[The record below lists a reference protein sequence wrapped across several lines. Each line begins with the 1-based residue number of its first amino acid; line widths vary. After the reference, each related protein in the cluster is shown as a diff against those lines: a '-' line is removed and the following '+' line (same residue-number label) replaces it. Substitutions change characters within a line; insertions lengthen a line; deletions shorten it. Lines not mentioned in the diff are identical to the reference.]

1 MIKEWE
7 NMLVTPI
14 KPSPEKTTQRV
25 VLSNISWQT
34 YESLLAEAGDK
45 RSSRFSY
52 SQGVLEIIM
61 PSDLHETINC
71 LLKQFVTT
79 LSDELKLKRKGFGS
93 TTLNR
98 EDLKQ
103 GAEPD
108 SCFYIQNV
116 DRIRG
121 RRINLSTDP
130 PPDLIIEVDLTS
142 PSTNRFVIYKSLGV
156 PEIWRYLGETVQ
168 FVQLQNGEYVI
179 CEYSNTFPIVSAEII
194 NQFLQMAQTE
204 DDMTIIDALRVWVR
218 EKLRSPEATEQ

>member
-1 MIKEWE
+1 
-7 NMLVTPI
+7 MLVTPI
-14 KPSPEKTTQRV
+14 KPSPETTTQRI

-45 RSSRFSY
+45 RASRFAY

-61 PSDLHETINC
+61 PSDLHETVNC

-121 RRINLSTDP
+121 RKINLSIDP

-142 PSTNRFVIYKSLGV
+142 PSTNRFTIYKNLGV
-156 PEIWRYLGETVQ
+156 PEIWRYFGETVQ
-168 FVQLQNGEYVI
+168 FFQLQNGEYAI
-179 CEYSNTFPIVSAEII
+179 SECSGTFPMVSSAII

-204 DDMTIIDALRVWVR
+204 DDLTIIDALRVWVR
-218 EKLRSPEATEQ
+218 HQLRSPENQQE

>member
-1 MIKEWE
+1 
-7 NMLVTPI
+7 MLVTPI
-14 KPSPEKTTQRV
+14 KPSPETITQRI

-61 PSDLHETINC
+61 PSDLHETVNC

-103 GAEPD
+103 GAP
-108 SCFYIQNV
+108 
-116 DRIRG
+116 IRVF
-121 RRINLSTDP
+121 ISKMS
-130 PPDLIIEVDLTS
+130 IAFAAEELT
-142 PSTNRFVIYKSLGV
+142 Y
-156 PEIWRYLGETVQ
+156 Q
-168 FVQLQNGEYVI
+168 
-179 CEYSNTFPIVSAEII
+179 PIRHQI
-194 NQFLQMAQTE
+194 
-204 DDMTIIDALRVWVR
+204 
-218 EKLRSPEATEQ
+218 

>member
-1 MIKEWE
+1 MTATLIH
-7 NMLVTPI
+7 
-14 KPSPEKTTQRV
+14 PSPEKTTQRV
-25 VLSNISWQT
+25 VLSSISWQT
-34 YESLLAEAGDK
+34 YQSLLAEAGDN

-52 SQGVLEIIM
+52 FQEVLEIIM
-61 PSDLHETINC
+61 PSDLHETVNC

-121 RRINLSTDP
+121 RKINLSIDP

-142 PSTNRFVIYKSLGV
+142 PSTNRFSIYKNLGV

-168 FVQLQNGEYVI
+168 FFQFQNGEYVI
-179 CEYSNTFPIVSAEII
+179 CECSATFPIVSSEII
-194 NQFLQMAQTE
+194 TQFLQMAETE

-218 EKLRSPEATEQ
+218 EQLRSPENE

>member
-1 MIKEWE
+1 MT
-7 NMLVTPI
+7 VTTI
-14 KPSPEKTTQRV
+14 NPSPEKTTQRV

-98 EDLKQ
+98 EELKQ

-121 RRINLSTDP
+121 RKINLSIDP
-130 PPDLIIEVDLTS
+130 PPDLIIEVALTS
-142 PSTNRFVIYKSLGV
+142 PSTNRFTIYKNLGV

-168 FVQLQNGEYVI
+168 FFQLQNGEYAI
-179 CEYSNTFPIVSAEII
+179 CEYSGAFPIVSSGII
-194 NQFLQMAQTE
+194 NQFLQMAETE
-204 DDMTIIDALRVWVR
+204 DDTTIIEALRVWVR
-218 EKLRSPEATEQ
+218 HQLRSPENEP

>member
-1 MIKEWE
+1 MT
-7 NMLVTPI
+7 VTLI
-14 KPSPEKTTQRV
+14 NPSPEKTTQRV

-34 YESLLAEAGDK
+34 YQSLLAEAGDN

-52 SQGVLEIIM
+52 YQEVLEIIM
-61 PSDLHETINC
+61 PSDLHETVNC
-71 LLKQFVTT
+71 LLRQFVTT

-121 RRINLSTDP
+121 RKINLSIDP

-142 PSTNRFVIYKSLGV
+142 QSTNRFTIYKNLGV
-156 PEIWRYLGETVQ
+156 PEIWRYFGENVQ
-168 FVQLQNGEYVI
+168 FFQLQNGEYAI
-179 CEYSNTFPIVSAEII
+179 CEYSNTFPIVYSEII
-194 NQFLQMAQTE
+194 NQFLQMAETE
-204 DDMTIIDALRVWVR
+204 DDLTILDAFRLWVR
-218 EKLRSPEATEQ
+218 AQLRSPENQQP

>member
-1 MIKEWE
+1 MT
-7 NMLVTPI
+7 VTLI
-14 KPSPEKTTQRV
+14 NPSPEKTTQRV

-34 YESLLAEAGDK
+34 YQTLLAEAGDK

-52 SQGVLEIIM
+52 SQEVLEIIM
-61 PSDLHETINC
+61 PSDLHETVNC

-121 RRINLSTDP
+121 RKINLSIDP

-142 PSTNRFVIYKSLGV
+142 PSTNRFTIYKNLGV

-168 FVQLQNGEYVI
+168 FFQLQNGEYAS
-179 CEYSNTFPIVSAEII
+179 CEYSGAFPIVSSGII
-194 NQFLQMAQTE
+194 NQFLQMAEME
-204 DDMTIIDALRVWVR
+204 DDTTIIDALRVWVR
-218 EKLRSPEATEQ
+218 QQLRSPDQEQ

>member
-1 MIKEWE
+1 MT
-7 NMLVTPI
+7 VTTI
-14 KPSPEKTTQRV
+14 NPSPEKTTQRV
-25 VLSNISWQT
+25 VLSNISWPT

-45 RSSRFSY
+45 RSSRFLY
-52 SQGVLEIIM
+52 SQGVLEILM
-61 PSDLHETINC
+61 PSDLHETVNC

-121 RRINLSTDP
+121 RKINLSIDP

-142 PSTNRFVIYKSLGV
+142 PSTNRFTIYKNLGV
-156 PEIWRYLGETVQ
+156 PEIWRYLGEAVQ
-168 FVQLQNGEYVI
+168 FFQLQNGEYAI
-179 CEYSNTFPIVSAEII
+179 CEYSGAFPIVSSGII
-194 NQFLQMAQTE
+194 NQFLQMAETE
-204 DDMTIIDALRVWVR
+204 DDTTIIEGLRVWVR
-218 EKLRSPEATEQ
+218 HQLRSPENEQ

>member
-1 MIKEWE
+1 MTI
-7 NMLVTPI
+7 TI
-14 KPSPEKTTQRV
+14 IHPSPEKITQRV

-34 YESLLAEAGDK
+34 YESLLAESGDK

-61 PSDLHETINC
+61 PSDLHETVNC
-71 LLKQFVTT
+71 LLRQFVTT

-116 DRIRG
+116 DRILGKRLD
-121 RRINLSTDP
+121 ISTDP
-130 PPDLIIEVDLTS
+130 PPDLVIEVDITS
-142 PSTNRFVIYKSLGV
+142 PSSNRFVVYTQLGI
-156 PEIWRYLGETVQ
+156 PEVWRYRSQTVQ
-168 FVQLQNGEYVI
+168 IYQLQNREYI
-179 CEYSNTFPIVSAEII
+179 TCDRSPTFPILSVAML
-194 NQFLQMAQTE
+194 NQLLQMAETQ
-204 DDMTIIDALRVWVR
+204 DDNAIIRSLRQWVR
-218 EKLRSPEATEQ
+218 AQLRSPENQQE

>member
-1 MIKEWE
+1 MTATLIH
-7 NMLVTPI
+7 
-14 KPSPEKTTQRV
+14 PSPEKTTQRV
-25 VLSNISWQT
+25 VLSSISWQT
-34 YESLLAEAGDK
+34 YQSLLAEAGDN

-52 SQGVLEIIM
+52 FQEVLEIIM
-61 PSDLHETINC
+61 PSDLHETVNC

-121 RRINLSTDP
+121 RKINLSIDP

-142 PSTNRFVIYKSLGV
+142 PSTNRFSIYKNLGV

-168 FVQLQNGEYVI
+168 FFQFQNGEYVI
-179 CEYSNTFPIVSAEII
+179 CECSATFPIVSSEII
-194 NQFLQMAQTE
+194 TQFLQMAETE

-218 EKLRSPEATEQ
+218 EQNT

>member
-1 MIKEWE
+1 
-7 NMLVTPI
+7 MLVTPI

>member
-1 MIKEWE
+1 MT
-7 NMLVTPI
+7 VTTI
-14 KPSPEKTTQRV
+14 NPSAEKTTQLV

-34 YESLLAEAGDK
+34 YKSLLAEAGDK

-71 LLKQFVTT
+71 LLKRIVTALT
-79 LSDELKLKRKGFGS
+79 EELDLKIKGFGS

-116 DRIRG
+116 DRILGKRLD
-121 RRINLSTDP
+121 ISTDP
-130 PPDLIIEVDLTS
+130 PPDLVIEVDITS
-142 PSTNRFVIYKSLGV
+142 PSSNRFVVYTQLGI
-156 PEIWRYLGETVQ
+156 PEVWRYRSQTVQ
-168 FVQLQNGEYVI
+168 IYQLQNREYI
-179 CEYSNTFPIVSAEII
+179 SCDRSPTFPILSVAML
-194 NQFLQMAQTE
+194 NQLLQMAETQ
-204 DDMTIIDALRVWVR
+204 DDNAIIRALRQWVS
-218 EKLRSPEATEQ
+218 EQLRSPENQQE

>member
-1 MIKEWE
+1 
-7 NMLVTPI
+7 MLVTPI
-14 KPSPEKTTQRV
+14 KPSPQKTTQRV

-34 YESLLAEAGDK
+34 YQSLLAEAGDK

-71 LLKQFVTT
+71 LLKRIVTALT
-79 LSDELKLKRKGFGS
+79 EELDLKIKGFGS

-116 DRIRG
+116 ARILGKRLD
-121 RRINLSTDP
+121 ISTDP
-130 PPDLIIEVDLTS
+130 PPDLVIEVDITS
-142 PSTNRFVIYKSLGV
+142 PSSNRFVVYTQLEI
-156 PEIWRYLGETVQ
+156 PEVWRYWGEGVQ
-168 FVQLQNGEYVI
+168 IYQLQNREYII
-179 CEYSNTFPIVSAEII
+179 CDRSPTFPILSAAML
-194 NQFLQMAQTE
+194 NQFLQMAESQ
-204 DDMTIIDALRVWVR
+204 DDNAIIRSLRQWVSQQ
-218 EKLRSPEATEQ
+218 LRSPEETEQ

>member
-1 MIKEWE
+1 MT
-7 NMLVTPI
+7 VTLI
-14 KPSPEKTTQRV
+14 NSSPETTTQRV

-34 YESLLAEAGDK
+34 YQSLLAEAGDK
-45 RSSRFSY
+45 RASRFSY
-52 SQGVLEIIM
+52 FQEVLEIIM
-61 PSDLHETINC
+61 PSDLHETVNC

-121 RRINLSTDP
+121 RKINLSIDP

-142 PSTNRFVIYKSLGV
+142 PSTNRLTIYKNLGV

-168 FVQLQNGEYVI
+168 FFQLVNGEYES
-179 CEYSNTFPIVSAEII
+179 CEYSGAFPIVSSGII
-194 NQFLQMAQTE
+194 NQFLQMAETE
-204 DDMTIIDALRVWVR
+204 DDTTIIDALRVWVR
-218 EKLRSPEATEQ
+218 EQLRSPENEQ

>member
-1 MIKEWE
+1 MTATLIH
-7 NMLVTPI
+7 
-14 KPSPEKTTQRV
+14 PSPEKTTQRV

-34 YESLLAEAGDK
+34 YQSLLAEAGDK
-45 RSSRFSY
+45 RASRFSY
-52 SQGVLEIIM
+52 YQEVLEIIM
-61 PSDLHETINC
+61 PSDLHETVNC

-116 DRIRG
+116 DRIPG
-121 RRINLSTDP
+121 RKINLSIDP

-142 PSTNRFVIYKSLGV
+142 PSTNRFTIYKNLGV
-156 PEIWRYLGETVQ
+156 PEIWRYLGGTVE
-168 FVQLQNGEYVI
+168 FFQLQNGEYSLSQ
-179 CEYSNTFPIVSAEII
+179 YSNTFPIVPSEII
-194 NQFLQMAQTE
+194 NHFLQMAETE
-204 DDMTIIDALRVWVR
+204 DDMTIIDALRQWTR
-218 EKLRSPEATEQ
+218 EQLRSPENQQ

>member
-1 MIKEWE
+1 
-7 NMLVTPI
+7 MLVTPI
-14 KPSPEKTTQRV
+14 KPSPEKTTQRI

-45 RSSRFSY
+45 RSSRFAY

-71 LLKQFVTT
+71 LLKRIVTALT
-79 LSDELKLKRKGFGS
+79 EELDLKIKGFGS

-116 DRIRG
+116 DRILGKRLD
-121 RRINLSTDP
+121 ISIDP
-130 PPDLIIEVDLTS
+130 PPDLVIEVDITS
-142 PSTNRFVIYKSLGV
+142 PSSNRFVVYTQLEI
-156 PEIWRYLGETVQ
+156 PEVWRYSAESVQ
-168 FVQLQNGEYVI
+168 IYQWQNREYI
-179 CEYSNTFPIVSAEII
+179 ACDRSPTFPILSVAML
-194 NQFLQMAQTE
+194 NQFLQMAGTQ
-204 DDMTIIDALRVWVR
+204 DDNAIIRALRQWVS
-218 EKLRSPEATEQ
+218 EQLRSPETTEQ

>member
-1 MIKEWE
+1 
-7 NMLVTPI
+7 MLVTPI
-14 KPSPEKTTQRV
+14 KPSPEKTTQRI

-79 LSDELKLKRKGFGS
+79 LSDELRLKRKGFGS

-116 DRIRG
+116 DRIIG
-121 RRINLSTDP
+121 RKINLSTDP

-156 PEIWRYLGETVQ
+156 PEIWRYLGDKVQ
-168 FVQLQNGEYVI
+168 FLQLQNTEYVI
-179 CEYSNTFPIVSAEII
+179 CEYSSTFPIVSSEII
-194 NQFLQMAQTE
+194 NQFLQMAQME
-204 DDMTIIDALRVWVR
+204 DDMTIIDALREWVR
-218 EKLRSPEATEQ
+218 EKLRSPETTEQ